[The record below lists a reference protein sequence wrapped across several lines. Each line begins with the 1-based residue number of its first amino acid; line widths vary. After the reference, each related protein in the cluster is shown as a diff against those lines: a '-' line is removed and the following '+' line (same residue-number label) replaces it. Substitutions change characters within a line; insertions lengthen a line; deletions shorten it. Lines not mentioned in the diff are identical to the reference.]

1 MLNIT
6 LYIDKETE
14 VNIREVDNTFCLNL
28 NKLFD
33 FDLSIVGK
41 RQVFEKIYEALEENL
56 YEYSYRELEEQLVN
70 KELLLE
76 QAQSQIEY
84 VRNRI
89 NFLER

>member
-1 MLNIT
+1 M
-6 LYIDKETE
+6 DKETE
-14 VNIREVDNTFCLNL
+14 VNIRDADNTFCLNL

-41 RQVFEKIYEALEENL
+41 RQVFEKIYETLEENL

-76 QAQSQIEY
+76 QAQSEIECLKE
-84 VRNRI
+84 RI
-89 NFLER
+89 NLLNY